1 MPDPALQST
10 ALRYAA
16 GDLGPAEVA
25 TFEERLAFDQ
35 EARDAVAEAV
45 RLSAAAF
52 GQSAPKPGAAFRA
65 GLRERL
71 TWTPSRG
78 LTWATG
84 GAAVA
89 AVCAMIGLALAD
101 HAEPPSLPATHTP
114 TASQTAAPAAG
125 AEPDALTGTQ
135 EAAVL
140 VAIESPGTACGD
152 DRTVAEIWAELSSHE
167 HVEKARDDE
176 ARWRQKVQNLAH
188 PSPFSSAHKADAP

>member
-35 EARDAVAEAV
+35 DARDAVAEAV
-45 RLSAAAF
+45 RLSAAAL

-89 AVCAMIGLALAD
+89 AVCALIGLALAD
-101 HAEPPSLPATHTP
+101 HAEPPSSAGHTP
-114 TASQTAAPAAG
+114 TASHLAPPEAG
-125 AEPDALTGTQ
+125 TEPDAPAGTQ
-135 EAAVL
+135 EATAM
-140 VAIESPGTACGD
+140 VAAESPGAACGD
-152 DRTVAEIWAELSSHE
+152 DRSVAEIWAELSSHE

-176 ARWRQKVQNLAH
+176 ARWRQKVQHLAH
-188 PSPFSSAHKADAP
+188 PSPFSSAHKTDAP